1 MQLFLQLSFIL
12 SVVCGLVAGWHAFK
26 ADYVKLVTVPVA
38 FVCGFCASVAVFA
51 LFYAIIAT
59 GLELFL

>member
-1 MQLFLQLSFIL
+1 MELLVKLSFIL
-12 SVVCGLVAGWHAFK
+12 SVVAGFATAWYAFK
-26 ADYVKLVTVPVA
+26 LNYMKLVTVPVA

-59 GLELFL
+59 GVDLFL